1 MNPIQQIGR
10 GYLLYTGSNMT
21 YRHPTGSRPL
31 PGYVIKRALGSGG
44 FGQVY
49 LAVSDCGKLVAAKHV
64 IAHDRLE
71 AETRGARFCINLK
84 HPALTEVLDLKTMD
98 DNSIW
103 IIAEYIE
110 GQTLRQYL
118 NATKPPAETEKS
130 LKIFLQLADAV
141 IYLHQRGFVHRD
153 LKPENVFL
161 ENGNVKLGDFGLVR
175 FTNARSSLN
184 GTTPAGTP
192 LYAPPEGFDH
202 PEIHHHLADQYA
214 LGLILFELIAGRYPF
229 DTVNNESMQM
239 AKKGMMA
246 NFDGIDEQLRVI
258 LKKSLSSTPSA
269 RYPTLWHMVQAVR
282 EVMDLSAKPASA
294 SLAPSPKALP
304 VVPSTVGLTAEDA
317 IDSLAQAPART
328 AAITLLVS
336 MVPWLFQ
343 PLRPIWQTRDLLAML
358 VILYTGTIAL
368 KALTAF
374 QWIRSG
380 KPITNH
386 VCFLMVGLL
395 LATIDC
401 FLAGS
406 TLEDLRLLAIGST
419 GSGTPWLN
427 HLSTRFFF
435 VVLATSVAPFGY
447 WLIGDPLLATD
458 RWWIHPTTA
467 IILTVCYG
475 FWLGLPLQPT
485 ILIMPLLLL
494 VTLLCQRAGAED
506 RT

>member
-1 MNPIQQIGR
+1 
-10 GYLLYTGSNMT
+10 MT
-21 YRHPTGSRPL
+21 YRHPTGSRPI
-31 PGYVIKRALGSGG
+31 PGYIIKRALGSGG

-49 LAVSDCGKLVAAKHV
+49 LAASDCGKLVAAKHV

-84 HPALTEVLDLKTMD
+84 HHALTEVLDLKTMD
-98 DNSIW
+98 DGSIW

-110 GQTLRQYL
+110 GPTLRQHL
-118 NATKPPAETEKS
+118 TAPKS
-130 LKIFLQLADAV
+130 PEQTRKALEIFLQLSEAV

-175 FTNARSSLN
+175 FTNAKSSLT

-214 LGLILFELIAGRYPF
+214 LGLILYELLTGKYPF
-229 DTVNNESMQM
+229 DNISKDSMQM

-246 NFDGIDEQLRVI
+246 NFDGVDEKLVTI
-258 LKKSLSSTPSA
+258 LKKALAPDPSN
-269 RYPTLWHMVQAVR
+269 RFPTLWDMAQAVQK
-282 EVMDLSAKPASA
+282 VLISTSNNASI
-294 SLAPSPKALP
+294 SSPLKTTSKITINDP
-304 VVPSTVGLTAEDA
+304 PRPLTTEDA
-317 IDSLAQAPART
+317 IDSLARAPART
-328 AAITLLVS
+328 AAIALLVS
-336 MVPWLFQ
+336 MLPWLFQ
-343 PLRPIWQTRDLLAML
+343 PLRPTWQTRDFLAMV

-368 KALTAF
+368 KGLAAF
-374 QWIRSG
+374 QRILPG
-380 KPITNH
+380 KLITNH
-386 VCFLMVGLL
+386 VWFLVVGVL
-395 LATIDC
+395 LATLDC

-406 TLEDLRLLAIGST
+406 TLEDLRLMAIGST

-435 VVLATSVAPFGY
+435 VVLATSVAPFSY
-447 WLIGDPLLATD
+447 WLIGDPLVSKKY
-458 RWWIHPTTA
+458 WWVHPA
-467 IILTVCYG
+467 AAVGLTVCYG

-485 ILIMPLLLL
+485 ILIMPLLLIT
-494 VTLLCQRAGAED
+494 TLFCQRAGAED
-506 RT
+506 HT